1 MINCYETNYLSDVL
15 LQDENNKENSFDNI
29 GNSYYAYR
37 KSKMKNE
44 TNYGL
49 RISKDSINQGQW
61 LAITK

>member
-1 MINCYETNYLSDVL
+1 MCKGDKLLRNKLLVGCII

-49 RISKDSINQGQW
+49 RISKDSINQGQSR
-61 LAITK
+61 